1 MAQHTRAI
9 LHTLGMPT
17 SGSRPVL
24 LRRMYM
30 MTLALETPL
39 LEMQGAGLTPLN
51 FAICL
56 LRIGGHLGREEA
68 LRSIGYISTQR
79 VAPRSGLESLRTG
92 GHLGPEPPRICVQ
105 LRLEALLSSKGAAIP
120 AGALYFP

>member
-1 MAQHTRAI
+1 MHTNTSWRCGDKYSVGGTTIQLRAI
-9 LHTLGMPT
+9 LRTLGMPT
-17 SGSRPVL
+17 SGSRLVL

-30 MTLALETPL
+30 MTLTPL

-92 GHLGPEPPRICVQ
+92 GHLGPEPPRRRVQ
-105 LRLEALLSSKGAAIP
+105 LRVWRRC
-120 AGALYFP
+120 

>member
-17 SGSRPVL
+17 SGSRPEL

-30 MTLALETPL
+30 MTLTLETPL

-56 LRIGGHLGREEA
+56 LRIGGHLGRKEA
-68 LRSIGYISTQR
+68 L
-79 VAPRSGLESLRTG
+79 
-92 GHLGPEPPRICVQ
+92 
-105 LRLEALLSSKGAAIP
+105 
-120 AGALYFP
+120 